1 MSTRF
6 ERWNA
11 LLDMLG
17 DGGEL
22 TVERMAHALGVSA
35 ATIRRDLDEL
45 AQQQL
50 LMRTRGGAVAST
62 VSYDLPLRYK
72 SARHAPEKQ
81 RIATAAAALVAPGA
95 IVGLNGGTTT
105 TEVARALAVR
115 SDLHTGDAA
124 STITVVT
131 NALNIASELVVR
143 RHVKVVITGGVA
155 RPQTYELIGP
165 LATLVPSELSVDVT
179 FLGVN
184 AVDPDTGASTHDE
197 GEAQINHLLATRARQ
212 VVVVAD
218 SSKLGASAFARIC
231 GAEEIDV
238 VVTDTDAPPA
248 MVRSFEDRGV
258 RVLTV

>member
-1 MSTRF
+1 MATRF

-22 TVERMAHALGVSA
+22 GVERMAQALGVSA
-35 ATIRRDLDEL
+35 ATIRRDLNEL

-50 LMRTRGGAVAST
+50 LVRTPGGAVAGS
-62 VSYDLPLRYK
+62 VPYDLPLRYK
-72 SARHAPEKQ
+72 SARHASEKQ
-81 RIATAAAALVAPGA
+81 RIAIAAAELVPPGGV
-95 IVGLNGGTTT
+95 VGLNGGTTM

-115 SDLHTGDAA
+115 RDLDTGDEAPG
-124 STITVVT
+124 ITVVT
-131 NALNIASELVVR
+131 NALNIAAELAVR
-143 RHVKVVITGGVA
+143 RHVKVVTTGGVA

-165 LATLVPSELSVDVT
+165 LAALVPAELAIDLT

-184 AVDPDTGASTHDE
+184 AVDPDAGASTHDE
-197 GEAQINHLLATRARQ
+197 GEAQINRLLARRARE

-218 SSKLGASAFARIC
+218 SSKLGRSAFARIC
-231 GAEEIDV
+231 GVAEIDV
-238 VVTDTDAPPA
+238 LVTDTDAPSE
-248 MVRSFEDRGV
+248 MVERFADRGV